1 MSQCPNCQQINR
13 PGARFCGYCRAALTR
28 FCPRCG
34 TSNRIQARFCLQCR
48 AGLTQS
54 CPQCGRDN
62 RLNARFCQHCRTAL
76 GASAS
81 ALPQSPVYP
90 AIAPMPPQPIRSP
103 AISVMPSHATGMLP
117 AQTLINNRYLII
129 RKVGGGGMGAVYKV
143 TDTQRQGQIWAI
155 KEMSLSASAT
165 PQDRAEAITSF
176 ENEAAT
182 LSKLSHVN
190 LPTVQEV
197 FRDQFQRHYMVME
210 FIDGRTLLEH
220 LHDNKDKALPED
232 RVLGWAAQLCDVLEY
247 LHNQSPSIIYRDMKP
262 ENVMIEQATGR
273 LKLIDFGIVRFHK
286 AGKAK
291 DTVAFGTVGYAPPEQ
306 SAAQTDARS
315 DIYAM
320 AATLHHLLT
329 GRDPKGETPWLFPR
343 ARQINSALSTKV
355 DTALAKGLETDRSK
369 RPQTMAEFRDLLGC
383 KPGKLQPKPASQS
396 RQQPYPMSASGL
408 VSTRKLD
415 FGAVTRGQQPT
426 RQLRVQGAMAL
437 AGSVAAS
444 QAWLQVS
451 PDYLSGHNTD
461 IDVTVDTRQ
470 LPAERSV
477 WTTPNL
483 AGDFW
488 LHLEPYARRYWW
500 AMLIGLFV
508 PYVNLV
514 VIAPFAILALLAL
527 LQGVIWWTFLHA
539 SWLVQQPR
547 QYTAQVEIQ
556 AGNDSETVEVEI
568 EVLPDPSENRWRW
581 AMAAGLVVA
590 EGALAWWLL
599 SAAL

>member
-1 MSQCPNCQQINR
+1 MSQCPTCKQINR
-13 PGARFCGYCRAALTR
+13 PGARFCGYCRVALTR
-28 FCPRCG
+28 PCPRCG
-34 TSNRIQARFCLQCR
+34 TSNRIQARFCLHCR
-48 AGLTQS
+48 VELTRP
-54 CPQCGRDN
+54 CPQCGRAN
-62 RLNARFCQHCRTAL
+62 RLAARFCQHCSRAL
-76 GASAS
+76 SAPAP
-81 ALPQSPVYP
+81 ALSQSPVYP
-90 AIAPMPPQPIRSP
+90 AVASMSPQPIRSP
-103 AISVMPSHATGMLP
+103 AISVMPSHATGMLS

-143 TDTQRQGQIWAI
+143 TDTHRQGQIWAI

-165 PQDRAEAITSF
+165 PQERAEAIASF

-220 LHDNKDKALPED
+220 LQDNKGKALSED
-232 RVLGWAAQLCDVLEY
+232 QVLGWAAQLCDVLEY
-247 LHNQSPSIIYRDMKP
+247 LHNQSPPIIYRDMKP
-262 ENVMIEQATGR
+262 ENVMIEQATGC

-329 GRDPKGETPWLFPR
+329 GRDPKGETPWHFPR
-343 ARQINSALSTKV
+343 ARQINPALSTKV
-355 DTALAKGLETDRSK
+355 DVALAKGLETDRSK
-369 RPQTMAEFRDLLGC
+369 RPQTIAEFRDLLGC
-383 KPGKLQPKPASQS
+383 KPGRLQPKSISQPE
-396 RQQPYPMSASGL
+396 QQPQAMSTSGL

-415 FGAVTRGQQPT
+415 FGAVPRGQQPT
-426 RQLRVQGAMAL
+426 RQLKIKGATAL
-437 AGSVAAS
+437 ACSVASS

-451 PDYLSGHNTD
+451 PDSRRGHD
-461 IDVTVDTRQ
+461 KDFDVTVDTRKV
-470 LPAERSV
+470 PVKHSV

-483 AGDFW
+483 VGNFW
-488 LHLEPYARRYWW
+488 LHLGPYVWRYWW
-500 AMLIGLFV
+500 AMLIGLFF
-508 PYVNLV
+508 PYVNLA
-514 VIAPFAILALLAL
+514 VIALFAILVLLAL
-527 LQGVIWWTFLHA
+527 LQTLIWWTFLHA

-547 QYTAQVEIQ
+547 QHTAQVEIQ
-556 AGNDSETVEVEI
+556 TSSDSETVEVKI
-568 EVLPDPSENRWRW
+568 EVLPDPLENRWRW
-581 AMAAGLVVA
+581 TLAIGLVTV
-590 EGALAWWLL
+590 EGVMAWWLL
-599 SAAL
+599 SALI

>member
-1 MSQCPNCQQINR
+1 
-13 PGARFCGYCRAALTR
+13 
-28 FCPRCG
+28 
-34 TSNRIQARFCLQCR
+34 
-48 AGLTQS
+48 
-54 CPQCGRDN
+54 
-62 RLNARFCQHCRTAL
+62 
-76 GASAS
+76 
-81 ALPQSPVYP
+81 
-90 AIAPMPPQPIRSP
+90 
-103 AISVMPSHATGMLP
+103 MLP

-220 LHDNKDKALPED
+220 LHDNEDKALPED

-527 LQGVIWWTFLHA
+527 LQGVIWWTLSHA

-547 QYTAQVEIQ
+547 QHTAQVEIQ
-556 AGNDSETVEVEI
+556 AGSNSETVDVEI
-568 EVLPDPSENRWRW
+568 EVLPDPLENRWRW